1 MKTNL
6 FKSLLV
12 ATMAVGAW
20 GGVNSTFAQ
29 VTSFPVTENFDD
41 GTKRIFSAGEVVTN
55 TTNIGTVLA
64 AGKNLPITLEFDG
77 DTNTDGNQPYTL
89 KENENLTFS
98 YTAYQGYLGGTRTTT
113 MELKNSDGV
122 VLVGYTYSSTDCN
135 ITNVIINGKTINDF
149 SAFHAQ
155 SSFSTGGDANGFVD
169 TKWKKAYQSK
179 EDYNPIITF
188 SISQSGFV
196 EITFNVREA
205 KLGKKYSKTFRG
217 QLADDVK
224 KDISTFGFTSNVDNS
239 DRYCAID
246 NFSITSEIKAVLPTN
261 YTIKYVDESSKEL
274 KTSVTRSSI
283 VGSNVTATA
292 ADMKTFYSSDKSEK
306 YVYKS
311 GNADIT
317 LAEDEANNVITL
329 TFSKYTKFGYTINAK
344 ENGTDLGEV
353 AKGETY
359 TDGADI
365 AISKFYNINNEWYE
379 TTTSPYYI
387 NIKPENKAATIEV
400 KKSDITYFAETENL
414 GNNIGASYNKNM
426 SNGAYSAIAG
436 SKTAELCELPAGEYK
451 VTIYLY
457 ERGDRGAYIR
467 DLNNAD
473 LSTNTLCYADI
484 NKNSSNLK
492 EYSVTLKLYKTT
504 KIGLSGW
511 TTHNE
516 KNDTYSTNQ
525 SAGLDYI
532 YIQRTGDATET
543 VSVSDAGYATYAT
556 TNNIEVHESND
567 VKVMT
572 VKVNEDK
579 STITLHEV
587 KAGTVIP
594 AYTGIL
600 VKAAKGDY
608 NFVVTSDKGET
619 LANNDLKAAKEAVT
633 SDGATFF
640 ALTKMDTKVGF
651 ALVAN
656 EVVIPAGKA
665 YLMVENGTPAKFFGL
680 DGEATGINSVKT
692 AKADG
697 AYYTLEGVKTTKPV
711 KGLYIHNGKKIVVK

>member
-12 ATMAVGAW
+12 ATMAIGAW
-20 GGVNSTFAQ
+20 GGVNSAFAQ
-29 VTSFPVTENFDD
+29 VTSFPVTENFDN
-41 GTKRIFSAGEVVTN
+41 GTKGIFSAGEIVN
-55 TTNIGTVLA
+55 TSNIGNVLA
-64 AGKNLPITLEFDG
+64 VGNGKPITLDFDG
-77 DTNTDGNQPYTL
+77 DTNTDDNQPYTL
-89 KENENLTFS
+89 KENENITFS
-98 YTAYQGYLGGTRTTT
+98 YKAYHGWSRGKTTT

-122 VLVGYTYSSTDCN
+122 VLVGYTYDNGDCK
-135 ITNVIINGKTINDF
+135 ITNVVINGKSIDGF

-155 SSFSTGGDANGFVD
+155 SSNNNRKNADGF
-169 TKWKKAYQSK
+169 TKSSQFYMSK
-179 EDYNPIITF
+179 EGYTPIITF
-188 SISQSGFV
+188 SISQTGFV
-196 EITFNVREA
+196 EITFNGREA
-205 KLGKKYSKTFRG
+205 KLGKTYSKTFSG
-217 QLADDVK
+217 QLADNVK
-224 KDISTFGFTSNVDNS
+224 KDISTFGFTSNVTD
-239 DRYCAID
+239 DAFRCAID
-246 NFSITSEIKAVLPTN
+246 NFSITSEIKAVQPVN

-274 KTSVTRSSI
+274 KTSVTRSST

-292 ADMKTFYSSDKSEK
+292 ADMKTFYSSDASEK

-311 GNADIT
+311 GNKEIK
-317 LAEDEANNVITL
+317 LAEDEASNVITL

-359 TDGADI
+359 SDDADI
-365 AISKFYNINNEWYE
+365 AISKFYKINNEWYE

-387 NIKPENKAATIEV
+387 NIKPENNSATIEV

-426 SNGAYSAIAG
+426 SNGAYSAIKG
-436 SKTAELCELPAGEYK
+436 GKTAELCELPMGEYR
-451 VTIYLY
+451 VTVYLY

-467 DLNNAD
+467 DLNNTD
-473 LSTNTLCYADI
+473 NNTNTLCYADI

-511 TTHNE
+511 TN
-516 KNDTYSTNQ
+516 SGGINQ

-543 VSVSDAGYATYAT
+543 VSVSEAGFATYAT
-556 TNNIEVHESND
+556 TNNVVVPEDEN

-572 VKVNEDK
+572 VKVNAEGTAIELNK
-579 STITLHEV
+579 VE
-587 KAGTVIP
+587 AGTVIP
-594 AYTGIL
+594 AKTGIL
-600 VKAAKGDY
+600 VKAAAGKHD
-608 NFVVTSDKGET
+608 FVVTSEAGKDLT
-619 LANNDLKAAKEAVT
+619 NNDLKAATIDEP
-633 SDGATFF
+633 SDGTTYF
-640 ALTKMDTKVGF
+640 ALTKIGEKVGF
-651 ALVAN
+651 ALVEN
-656 EVVIPAGKA
+656 GVVIPAGKA
-665 YLMVENGTPAKFFGL
+665 YLEVTKSTAAKFFGL

>member
-20 GGVNSTFAQ
+20 GGVNSAFAQ
-29 VTSFPVTENFDD
+29 VTSFHVSANFDD
-41 GTKRIFSAGEVVTN
+41 GTKGIFSAGEIKN
-55 TTNIGTVLA
+55 NSNIGNVLA
-64 AGKNLPITLEFDG
+64 TGEGLPITLDFDG
-77 DTNTDGNQPYTL
+77 DVDTDGNQPYTL

-98 YTAYQGYLGGTRTTT
+98 YTAYQGWYSVRNKTIAST

-122 VLVGYTYSSTDCN
+122 VLVGYTYDNGGCK
-135 ITNVIINGKTINDF
+135 ITNVVINGKAIDGF
-149 SAFHAQ
+149 SAFQAQ
-155 SSFSTGGDANGFVD
+155 SSNPKTKNYSADGFEIGNNKKPFVTG
-169 TKWKKAYQSK
+169 

-205 KLGKKYSKTFRG
+205 KLGKKYSKTFSG

-224 KDISTFGFTSNVDNS
+224 KDISTLGFTSNVDNS
-239 DRYCAID
+239 NRYYAID
-246 NFSITSEIKAVLPTN
+246 NFSIKSEIKAVLPAN
-261 YTIKYVDESSKEL
+261 YTIKYVDESSNEL
-274 KTSVTRSSI
+274 KTVTRSST

-292 ADMKTFYSSDKSEK
+292 DDMKTFYSSDNSEK

-311 GNADIT
+311 GNNEIK
-317 LAEDEANNVITL
+317 LVEDEASNVITL

-387 NIKPENKAATIEV
+387 NINPENNSATIEV

-414 GNNIGASYNKNM
+414 GNNTGKVSDKNM
-426 SNGAYSAIAG
+426 SNGAYSAIKG
-436 SKTAELCELPAGEYK
+436 GETAELCELPMGEYK
-451 VTIYLY
+451 VIIYLKANGN
-457 ERGDRGAYIR
+457 RSAIIR
-467 DLNNAD
+467 DVDNSDNG
-473 LSTNTLCYADI
+473 TNTLCSLPI
-484 NKNSSNLK
+484 NRSSAAK
-492 EYSVTLKLYKTT
+492 EYSTTLTLYETT
-504 KIGLSGW
+504 KIGLSGY
-511 TTHNE
+511 TTS
-516 KNDTYSTNQ
+516 TGTNQ
-525 SAGLDYI
+525 SADLDYI

-543 VSVSDAGYATYAT
+543 VSVSEAGFATYAT
-556 TNNIEVHESND
+556 TNNIEVPESND

-572 VKVNEDK
+572 VKVNDDN
-579 STITLHEV
+579 STITLNEV

-594 AYTGIL
+594 ANTGIL
-600 VKAAKGDY
+600 VKAPAGNCD
-608 NFVVTSDKGET
+608 FVVTSDKGTELT
-619 LANNDLKAAKEAVT
+619 SNNLVAATSDVT
-633 SDGATFF
+633 SDGTKYF
-640 ALTKMDTKVGF
+640 ALTKIGEKVGF
-651 ALVAN
+651 ALV
-656 EVVIPAGKA
+656 EKDVVIPAGKA
-665 YLMVENGTPAKFFGL
+665 YLEVSKGTAAKFFSL

>member
-12 ATMAVGAW
+12 ATMAIGAW
-20 GGVNSTFAQ
+20 GGVNSAFAQ
-29 VTSFPVTENFDD
+29 VTSFPVTENFDN
-41 GTKRIFSAGEVVTN
+41 GTKGIFSAGEIVN
-55 TTNIGTVLA
+55 TSNIGNVLA
-64 AGKNLPITLEFDG
+64 VGNGKPITLDFDG
-77 DTNTDGNQPYTL
+77 DTNTDDNQPYTL
-89 KENENLTFS
+89 KENENITFS
-98 YTAYQGYLGGTRTTT
+98 YKAYHGWSRGKTTT

-122 VLVGYTYSSTDCN
+122 VLVGYTYDNGDCK
-135 ITNVIINGKTINDF
+135 ITNVVINGKAIDGF

-155 SSFSTGGDANGFVD
+155 SSNNNRKNADGF
-169 TKWKKAYQSK
+169 TKSSQFYMSK
-179 EDYNPIITF
+179 EGYTPIITF
-188 SISQSGFV
+188 SISQTGFV
-196 EITFNVREA
+196 EITFNGREA
-205 KLGKKYSKTFRG
+205 KLGKTYSKTFSG
-217 QLADDVK
+217 QLADNVK
-224 KDISTFGFTSNVDNS
+224 KDISTFGFTSNVTD
-239 DRYCAID
+239 DAFRCAID
-246 NFSITSEIKAVLPTN
+246 NFSITSEIKAVQPAN

-274 KTSVTRSSI
+274 KTSVTRSST

-292 ADMKTFYSSDKSEK
+292 ADMKTFYSSDASEK

-311 GNADIT
+311 GNKEIK
-317 LAEDEANNVITL
+317 LAEDEASNVITL

-359 TDGADI
+359 SDDADI
-365 AISKFYNINNEWYE
+365 AISKFYKINNEWYE

-387 NIKPENKAATIEV
+387 NIKPENNSATIEV

-426 SNGAYSAIAG
+426 SNGAYSAIKG
-436 SKTAELCELPAGEYK
+436 GKTAELCELPMGEYR
-451 VTIYLY
+451 VTVYLY

-467 DLNNAD
+467 DLNNTD
-473 LSTNTLCYADI
+473 NNTNTLCYADI

-511 TTHNE
+511 TN
-516 KNDTYSTNQ
+516 SGGINQ

-543 VSVSDAGYATYAT
+543 VSVSDAGFATYAT
-556 TNNIEVHESND
+556 TNNVVVPND
-567 VKVMT
+567 ENVKVMT
-572 VKVNEDK
+572 VKVNDDN
-579 STITLHEV
+579 STITLNDV
-587 KAGTVIP
+587 AAGTVIP
-594 AYTGIL
+594 AKTGIL
-600 VKAAKGDY
+600 VKAPAGNCD
-608 NFVVTSDKGET
+608 FVVTSEAGKDLT
-619 LANNDLKAAKEAVT
+619 NNDLKAATKDET
-633 SDGATFF
+633 SNGTTYF
-640 ALTKMDTKVGF
+640 ALTKIGDKVGF
-651 ALVAN
+651 ALV
-656 EVVIPAGKA
+656 EKDVVIPAGKA
-665 YLMVENGTPAKFFGL
+665 YLSVHRAASGAKFFGL

>member
-12 ATMAVGAW
+12 ATMAIGAW
-20 GGVNSTFAQ
+20 GGVNSAFAQ
-29 VTSFPVTENFDD
+29 VTSFPVTENFDN
-41 GTKRIFSAGEVVTN
+41 GTKGIFSAGEIVN
-55 TTNIGTVLA
+55 TSNIGNVLA
-64 AGKNLPITLEFDG
+64 VGNGKPITLDFDG
-77 DTNTDGNQPYTL
+77 DTNTDDNQPYTL
-89 KENENLTFS
+89 KENENITFS
-98 YTAYQGYLGGTRTTT
+98 YKAYHGWSRGKTTT

-122 VLVGYTYSSTDCN
+122 VLVGYTYDNGDCK
-135 ITNVIINGKTINDF
+135 ITNVVINGKSIDGF

-155 SSFSTGGDANGFVD
+155 SSNNNRKNADGF
-169 TKWKKAYQSK
+169 TKSSQFYMSKKGYT
-179 EDYNPIITF
+179 PIITF
-188 SISQSGFV
+188 SISQTGFV
-196 EITFNVREA
+196 EITFNGREA
-205 KLGKKYSKTFRG
+205 KLGKTYSKTFSG
-217 QLADDVK
+217 QLADNVK
-224 KDISTFGFTSNVDNS
+224 KDISTFGFTSNVTD
-239 DRYCAID
+239 DAFRCAID
-246 NFSITSEIKAVLPTN
+246 NFSITSEIKAVQPAN

-274 KTSVTRSSI
+274 KTSVTRSST

-292 ADMKTFYSSDKSEK
+292 ADMKTFYSSDASEK

-311 GNADIT
+311 GNKEIK
-317 LAEDEANNVITL
+317 LAEDEASNVITL

-359 TDGADI
+359 SDDADI
-365 AISKFYNINNEWYE
+365 AISKFYKINNEWYE

-387 NIKPENKAATIEV
+387 NIKPENNSATIEV

-426 SNGAYSAIAG
+426 SNGAYSAIKG
-436 SKTAELCELPAGEYK
+436 GKTAELCELPMGEYR
-451 VTIYLY
+451 VTVYLY

-467 DLNNAD
+467 DLNNTD
-473 LSTNTLCYADI
+473 NNTNTLCYADI

-511 TTHNE
+511 TN
-516 KNDTYSTNQ
+516 SGGINQ

-543 VSVSDAGYATYAT
+543 VSVSEAGFATYAT
-556 TNNIEVHESND
+556 TNNVVVPEDEN

-572 VKVNEDK
+572 VKVNAEGTAIELNK
-579 STITLHEV
+579 VE
-587 KAGTVIP
+587 AGTVIP
-594 AYTGIL
+594 AKTGIL
-600 VKAAKGDY
+600 VKAAAGKHD
-608 NFVVTSDKGET
+608 FVVTSEAGKDLT
-619 LANNDLKAAKEAVT
+619 NNDLKAATIDEP
-633 SDGATFF
+633 SDGTTYF
-640 ALTKMDTKVGF
+640 ALTKIGEKVGF
-651 ALVAN
+651 ALVEN
-656 EVVIPAGKA
+656 GVVIPAGKA
-665 YLMVENGTPAKFFGL
+665 YLSIPRAASGAKFFGL